1 MTRNRRKRNK
11 MQRLLGVPRKLVVE
25 EQPEPGQLQGDQQQ
39 EGLERPPREDQQRD
53 EPEQLQ
59 EEALPG
65 ETELFISRT

>member
-1 MTRNRRKRNK
+1 MP
-11 MQRLLGVPRKLVVE
+11 LLPEVPRKLVVE
-25 EQPEPGQLQGDQQQ
+25 EQPEPGQLQG
-39 EGLERPPREDQQRD
+39 DQQRD